1 LLLNR
6 RPLKYKGR
14 KFAVISWQLIKI
26 DKTSNLM
33 YYTIPFFKKSFKISD
48 IFHTVII
55 LVINEC
61 GTVLQYILTICRP
74 LKSHGDAD
82 REHIDI
88 VRINSLSCSHVFIY
102 GVWNYI

>member
-1 LLLNR
+1 
-6 RPLKYKGR
+6 
-14 KFAVISWQLIKI
+14 
-26 DKTSNLM
+26 M

-82 REHIDI
+82 REHIGMYELI
-88 VRINSLSCSHVFIY
+88 LWAAAMCLSTGYGIIY
-102 GVWNYI
+102 K